1 MFLIHV
7 YLKHLFSGGFYRAPM
22 AVRAGARCR
31 PRARSTPPRGRAET
45 EAGATRLAAAWNGGG
60 TSDAKLRFSDNGFFD
75 PLRDLYDT
83 DLELAAAFGCFASD
97 LETVFPGFTLLLGRS
112 SPW

>member
-1 MFLIHV
+1 
-7 YLKHLFSGGFYRAPM
+7 M

-31 PRARSTPPRGRAET
+31 PRARSTSRRGRAET

-60 TSDAKLRFSDNGFFD
+60 TSDAKLGFTDNGSFD
-75 PLRDLYDT
+75 PLRDLYYT
-83 DLELAAAFGCFASD
+83 DFRLAAVFGCFASD
-97 LETVFPGFTLLLGRS
+97 LETVLPGFTLLLGGS